1 MKKVVLALSLLAVC
15 LSGTAHAASG
25 KDALAKLAAPR
36 GAAAQSVTGTAYFSG
51 TLRVART
58 SCSDVRSGQSMNSGF
73 RFTGFGNS
81 GVAQFSGIS
90 YRGPIRGSIFKGRG
104 AARGARGEMA
114 AGFTGAGGR
123 VSGARVAIV
132 LQAASGCAVGL
143 TGNFRV
149 R

>member
-1 MKKVVLALSLLAVC
+1 MKKFLFALSLLAV
-15 LSGTAHAASG
+15 SFTGTAHAASG
-25 KDALAKLAAPR
+25 KDALAKLAPPG
-36 GAAAQSVTGTAYFSG
+36 GASTQAITGSAYFG
-51 TLRVART
+51 GMLRVART
-58 SCSDVRSGQSMNSGF
+58 NCSDVRIGQAMNSGF
-73 RFTGFGNS
+73 RFTGFGNT
-81 GVAQFSGIS
+81 GVAQFSGIT
-90 YRGPIRGSIFKGRG
+90 YRGAIRGSVFNGRG
-104 AARGARGEMA
+104 AARGARGQMA